1 MIKLKEVL
9 EATTHGAFSDAL
21 LPLAHPDTFLQRGA
35 LLQQQVPAAVRIP
48 GSDAGSA
55 AGERKEDFHSFSFN
69 GVSINPLYFSGDAA
83 QHQMSGRARGR
94 LKRGDGG
101 AVGGR

>member
-1 MIKLKEVL
+1 MIKLRELL

-21 LPLAHPDTFLQRGA
+21 LPLAHSDTFLQRGA

-55 AGERKEDFHSFSFN
+55 GGGGQSKENFHSFSFN
-69 GVSINPLYFSGDAA
+69 GVSINPPYSRADSPFAA
-83 QHQMSGRARGR
+83 TRHKI
-94 LKRGDGG
+94 KRRVELRVD
-101 AVGGR
+101 